1 MLPMIAV
8 TAADVSITFTHAKIF
23 LDGTFVQKQYTGKI
37 EGTPY
42 TTIHVATFTTGVK
55 YNVQIPAYL
64 EHDGVIYRH
73 WTDFESPV
81 AGGGEDGWNV
91 IGGPVEID
99 CVTTTGNGHIIF
111 HFTASALATVEPKY
125 RRAGPAMDVMRT
137 PVIRHPDAALIA
149 MQTGTGEVSTDLI
162 RTGDIEKLDTDG
174 HTITFTPGFHMGH
187 VGYNIRNLTI
197 MQERR
202 PELTYWPLNDVGFR
216 TALFHCY
223 DQDSI
228 VASIYGYT
236 VTPVQS
242 LVPPALGG
250 WENTLV
256 PKYAYNPGDP
266 FTSPPGEASS
276 CGYLKAAGYTF
287 VDDDSSGDVT
297 SADYWKCPNGDPV
310 PLMVF
315 WTPTYETAP
324 TSAEHGARF
333 VADLGEI
340 GLAESDAN
348 GNSGFRH
355 EPAEF
360 ADYMDKVDEAL
371 FDVYMVFWRLGR
383 FPDHLYDMCHSS
395 QDVYYY
401 HKRYNKPGIRSDE
414 IDDLVEIIKTSLNH
428 AEKLQAAWDVQELL
442 YDSTKDYAMAYMQ
455 LYSRIYFNGFNMD
468 LRGIVN
474 MPGYGSDNGWTQTGL
489 YWEEGLERYCASDDP
504 STAYDEEGKT
514 LLKWIWGEYPE
525 RLNPCYASTVYAW
538 DVIDKTLDGLIGV
551 NPYTLADVPA
561 MAEEWYI
568 NETATGMNVTFELR
582 DDMFWQDGLPYT
594 AHDAEFNWLF
604 LRDNQIPRYTS
615 VWEFIEDVWVMD
627 DEAGEPYIVRVNMS
641 TTSQF
646 LLYDLAGVA
655 AVLPPQV
662 WADWDGKPLADILAY
677 DPTDDTNAT
686 GMGPWFGTDFGPSC
700 RLFGTGPWIF
710 DYYDEVGGVAQLHQ
724 FPVYYEVT
732 YDVTNQKT
740 ELFYACGDVNR
751 DGLVWA
757 DDRGQMGVRFGC
769 MAKDYIMPGVPPVD
783 DPCYDANVDINGD
796 GIIDMGDISLANYF
810 YGDQKVYP

>member
-1 MLPMIAV
+1 MIPMNAAAATCIVTFNPAMLFIEDGTTPHMDVWIQV
-8 TAADVSITFTHAKIF
+8 GGTAYTDEPFDVTFT
-23 LDGTFVQKQYTGKI
+23 VS
-37 EGTPY
+37 EW
-42 TTIHVATFTTGVK
+42 V
-55 YNVQIPAYL
+55 NVQIEAVVGHNGRY
-64 EHDGVIYRH
+64 YRH
-73 WTDFESPV
+73 WTMLQGLQCDW
-81 AGGGEDGWNV
+81 GWNKV
-91 IGGPVEID
+91 GDIEVRLIAQTNEKLIFAMHCGGD
-99 CVTTTGNGHIIF
+99 TS
-111 HFTASALATVEPKY
+111 TASVEPKY
-125 RRAGPAMDVMRT
+125 TRAGPAMDVYRT

-187 VGYNIRNLTI
+187 IGYNIRELAK

-266 FTSPPGEASS
+266 FTSPSGEASS

-287 VDDDSSGDVT
+287 VDADSSGDVT
-297 SADYWKCPNGDPV
+297 SADYWECPNNDPV
-310 PLMVF
+310 PKIVL

-333 VADLGEI
+333 VADLAEI
-340 GLAESDAN
+340 GLAASGDN
-348 GNSGFRH
+348 GDSGFYH

-371 FDVYMVFWRLGR
+371 FDAYMVFWSLGR

-401 HKRYNKPGIRSDE
+401 PKRYNKPGIRDDE
-414 IDDLVEIIKTSLNH
+414 IDALVEIIKTSLNH

-474 MPGYGSDNGWTQTGL
+474 MPGYGSNNGWTESGL
-489 YWEEGLERYCASDDP
+489 YWAEGLERYCGSDDP
-504 STAYDEEGKT
+504 NTAYDEEGKT

-538 DVIDKTLDGLIGV
+538 DILENTMDGLIGV
-551 NPYTLADVPA
+551 NPYTLSDVPA
-561 MAEEWYI
+561 MAESWYI
-568 NETATGMNVTFELR
+568 NETATGMNVTFVLR
-582 DDMFWQDGLPYT
+582 KDMFWQDGQCYN
-594 AHDAEFNWLF
+594 AHDAKFNWLF
-604 LRDNQIPRYTS
+604 LRDNEIPRFTS
-615 VWEFIEDVWVMD
+615 TWEFIEDVIILD
-627 DEAGEPYIVRVNMS
+627 DYKVRVIVS

-646 LLYDLAGVA
+646 LLYDLAGSA

-662 WADWDGKPLADILAY
+662 WTVWDGKPLADILAY
-677 DPTDDTNAT
+677 DPSTDTDAT
-686 GMGPWFGTDFGPSC
+686 GMGSWFGTDFGPSN
-700 RLFGTGPWIF
+700 RLFGTGPWVF
-710 DYYDEVGGVAQLHQ
+710 DYYDNVGGVAQMHQ
-724 FPVYYEVT
+724 FAGYF
-732 YDVTNQKT
+732 DVTSDVTDLKM

-769 MAKDYIMPGVPPVD
+769 MAANYIAPGIPPVD
-783 DPCYDANVDINGD
+783 DACYDANVDINGD

-810 YGDQKVYP
+810 YGDQREYP